1 MDRVSAAQSMTT
13 VFVIDDDPATRN
25 SIAWLLESARWPVET
40 FESGEAFLAVYNPQ
54 RPGCLILDIRL
65 PGMSGVALQDELTRR
80 GIVLP
85 VIMLTG
91 FGDVSLAVQA
101 FQQGAFDF
109 IEKPFTDDQIL
120 ACIDRAI
127 ALDRDRR
134 QREGQ
139 RMAASSRLTRL
150 TPREREVM
158 AMVVAGK
165 ANKVV
170 AYDLGI
176 SQKTVESHRARLMEK
191 LDAQSLA
198 DLVRLDFVALQGT
211 VLARL

>member
-1 MDRVSAAQSMTT
+1 MDRVSAAQNMTT
-13 VFVIDDDPATRN
+13 VFVIDDDPATRD
-25 SIAWLLESARWPVET
+25 SIAWLLESARWSVET
-40 FESGEAFLAVYNPQ
+40 FESGEAFLAAYNPQ

-65 PGMSGVALQDELTRR
+65 PGMSGVALQEELTRR

-120 ACIDRAI
+120 ACIGRAI

-134 QREGQ
+134 RREGQ
-139 RMAASSRLTRL
+139 RTAASSRLNRL

-191 LDAQSLA
+191 LDVQCLA
-198 DLVRLDFVALQGT
+198 DLVRLEFVALHGSPE
-211 VLARL
+211 ARL